1 MLSPFSFPKKQEQN
15 DVWALFWLG
24 FGIAGAYLIP
34 VHQHPFRTFYNELAI
49 FFGVTL
55 SLLFSA
61 ERPNSIQSAHY
72 SSLTW
77 MLPAPVLLP
86 VVFILTIC
94 AQWIFQARD
103 DAYDLF
109 FPLMYLLYAVLVL
122 ILGATL
128 ANNAVKRESLSR
140 TLAIVFLISGWLSVL
155 MQVAQ
160 LLGMDL
166 TPVVMYMPAGSFL
179 QRPYANVAQPN
190 QLALLL
196 CFSLAATAWLFQQ
209 GKLRIPV
216 AICSVVLLLTG
227 LVLTQSRIGWI
238 IIPLFVAI
246 LARSAPARQS
256 IGWQAAAWFGLVYAA
271 SVFLLPKIAGLAGVH
286 GGSAADHIGGRS
298 ERMGL
303 WRQAWDIAAN
313 HPWAG
318 AGWFRFGPEQ
328 VHIAADF
335 PSTTYAE
342 HAHNIVLNLAAEIGW
357 LLTGLMVAGLLWW
370 FYQVCIKPKKDLSMQ
385 FAGMCLVA
393 ACVHS
398 LVEFPLWYGY
408 VLFPVL
414 IMAGMLHQQ
423 RWPVAA
429 TVRLRK
435 DVAVA
440 VTAIALFC
448 MMGITWDYQR
458 VVRGFNVLRWEQ
470 TGNQVDLKQ
479 LEQPRLTLFPQFF
492 AYFHLMKIAPAEGM
506 SAEDIAFVEHWTPR
520 FGFVHIL
527 NKLAEVSVLNGKREQ
542 AVRAMQTLQRLH
554 PDLYPEY
561 FDYWKAKGASDARYQ
576 QVFLSMPRRDA
587 P

>member
-1 MLSPFSFPKKQEQN
+1 M
-15 DVWALFWLG
+15 
-24 FGIAGAYLIP
+24 
-34 VHQHPFRTFYNELAI
+34 
-49 FFGVTL
+49 
-55 SLLFSA
+55 
-61 ERPNSIQSAHY
+61 
-72 SSLTW
+72 
-77 MLPAPVLLP
+77 
-86 VVFILTIC
+86 
-94 AQWIFQARD
+94 QWIFQARD
-103 DAYDLF
+103 DGYDLL
-109 FPLMYLLYAVLVL
+109 FPVMYLLYAVLAL

-128 ANNAVKRESLSR
+128 ASNVIKRDSLSQ
-140 TLAIVFLISGWLSVL
+140 TLAIVFMISGWLSVL
-155 MQVAQ
+155 MQIVQ
-160 LLGMDL
+160 LLGLDF
-166 TPVVMYMPAGSFL
+166 TPLVMYMPAGSFL

-196 CFSLAATAWLFQQ
+196 CFSLAATTYLFQQ
-209 GKLRIPV
+209 EKLRIQV
-216 AICSVVLLLTG
+216 AICSVVLLLAG

-238 IIPLFVAI
+238 IIPLFIAI
-246 LARSAPARQS
+246 LVWNAPVRQS
-256 IGWQAAAWFGLVYAA
+256 IGWQAAAWFGCMYAA
-271 SVFLLPKIAGLAGVH
+271 GVFLLPKIAGLAGVH
-286 GGSAADHIGGRS
+286 GGSAADHVGGRS
-298 ERMGL
+298 ERIGL

-313 HPWAG
+313 HLWTG
-318 AGWFRFGPEQ
+318 AGWFRFGSEQ

-342 HAHNIVLNLAAEIGW
+342 HAHNIVLNLAAETGW
-357 LLTGLMVAGLLWW
+357 LLTGLMVAGLFWW
-370 FYQVCIKPKKDLSMQ
+370 FYQVYIKPKKDLPMQ

-414 IMAGMLHQQ
+414 IMAGMLHQY
-423 RWPVAA
+423 RWPAAA

-440 VTAIALFC
+440 ATAIALFC

-458 VVRGFNVLRWEQ
+458 VVRGFNILRWEQ
-470 TGNQVDLKQ
+470 TGHLVDLKQ

-492 AYFHLMKIAPAEGM
+492 AYFHLMKITPAEGM

-527 NKLAEVSVLNGKREQ
+527 NKLAEVSALNGKREQ

-561 FDYWKAKGASDARYQ
+561 FDYWKAKGVLDARYQ